1 MMTVVEEGEIKTQ
14 TKQTCDE
21 NEIDCTFEEFEMLL
35 SSINS
40 DWTLAVRG
48 SDDKKSIKR
57 AWIWVHHISNA
68 DRLKQIVIEAQQH
81 GLGGYLKGGYPGV
94 VVVEGQSQSVDDFI
108 SWIKGNKSRPGGFG
122 RNWGHHVRGEARVE
136 KRQLPVQFEELEDD
150 MSKFG
155 SLCKEAGVD
164 KEFREFIL
172 QHK

>member
-1 MMTVVEEGEIKTQ
+1 
-14 TKQTCDE
+14 
-21 NEIDCTFEEFEMLL
+21 
-35 SSINS
+35 
-40 DWTLAVRG
+40 
-48 SDDKKSIKR
+48 
-57 AWIWVHHISNA
+57 
-68 DRLKQIVIEAQQH
+68 
-81 GLGGYLKGGYPGV
+81 

-122 RNWGHHVRGEARVE
+122 RNWGHHVRGEAFGE
-136 KRQLPVQFEELEDD
+136 KRELPQLFEELEDD